1 MRFLKTKVQEKTS
14 EGNLYV
20 LLKIHTYMTT
30 WVYLQL
36 WLWQPAS
43 PLATL
48 MFNNNCEIT
57 GTLKASSKH
66 CDSDFWCTKRKL
78 HGCWFTECQS
88 ESLEDVCYKKW
99 VMYGCVCQHLL
110 DVAPCWLVILYM
122 AETIFLLLEA
132 MWDFL
137 VLWHCC
143 LWSHTEL
150 VSVAGRRVRLYVNKL
165 RRKSFFSESLKW
177 FAERIPEFNILTNG
191 GFIGG
196 SRISLNTVLVP
207 AESSTSSSSPPQ
219 IHPKL
224 WAPS

>member
-30 WVYLQL
+30 RVYLQL

-88 ESLEDVCYKKW
+88 ESLEDVCYKK
-99 VMYGCVCQHLL
+99 VSCTVVCVNICWTLPPVDLL
-110 DVAPCWLVILYM
+110 FYTWRKLFFCCWKQC
-122 AETIFLLLEA
+122 E
-132 MWDFL
+132 
-137 VLWHCC
+137 
-143 LWSHTEL
+143 
-150 VSVAGRRVRLYVNKL
+150 
-165 RRKSFFSESLKW
+165 
-177 FAERIPEFNILTNG
+177 
-191 GFIGG
+191 
-196 SRISLNTVLVP
+196 ISLYFGTVASGVI
-207 AESSTSSSSPPQ
+207 Q
-219 IHPKL
+219 NL
-224 WAPS
+224 WVLQVDASGCMWINLEGRVFFLSH